1 MRKDLFHDL
10 YVAYSRQVYSYL
22 LGRTGSRDTAADLL
36 QDIYLRIWNRMEAL
50 ERIPEEQRIYWIFS
64 IAANRVKDYYR
75 KSSNQRKAEEGLR
88 VQTDNGKSALIGDL
102 SQLIAGRERY
112 RELESAIAALPE
124 ELRYI
129 LLMKVVGGMNSRL
142 IGEALGM
149 PAGTIRYKISQARA
163 LLATRMGL
171 QEKELAA
178 AEGSKSNE

>member
-1 MRKDLFHDL
+1 MRKDLFHDV

-22 LGRTGSRDTAADLL
+22 LGRTGSRDAAADLL

-50 ERIPEEQRIYWIFS
+50 ERIPEAQRIYWIFS

-75 KSSNQRKAEEGLR
+75 KSSNQKKAEEGLR
-88 VQTDNGKSALIGDL
+88 VQNNGKSAVIGDL

-112 RELESAIAALPE
+112 RELESALAGLPE

-129 LLMKVVGGMNSRL
+129 LLMKVVGEMNSRL

-149 PAGTIRYKISQARA
+149 PAGTVRYKISQARA

-171 QEKELAA
+171 QKNELAA
-178 AEGSKSNE
+178 AEGSKSYE